1 MARRLQLHDELIN
14 ILGSN
19 NVYFQ
24 PPASML
30 LHYPCI
36 KYNLSG
42 GLTEYADNKAYAF
55 TRKYDIMLIHPDPD
69 NEIIE
74 KLVFAF
80 PAIQFDRMYTA
91 DNLNHYVYT
100 LYY

>member
-1 MARRLQLHDELIN
+1 MARRLQLHNELLD

-30 LHYPCI
+30 LQYPCI
-36 KYNLSG
+36 VYKLAS
-42 GLTEYADNKAYAF
+42 GLTEYADNKAFRF
-55 TRKYDIMLIHPDPD
+55 TRRYELTLIDPDPD
-69 NEIIE
+69 SELIE

-80 PAIQFDRMYTA
+80 PAIQFDRSFIA
-91 DNLNHYVYT
+91 DNLNHYIYN